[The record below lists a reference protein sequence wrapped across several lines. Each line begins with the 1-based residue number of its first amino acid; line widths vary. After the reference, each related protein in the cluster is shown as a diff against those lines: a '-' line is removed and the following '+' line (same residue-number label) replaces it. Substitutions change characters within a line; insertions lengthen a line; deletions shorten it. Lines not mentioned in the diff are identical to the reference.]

1 MIKLTIV
8 FIFFYS
14 ELSLSIYG
22 IVSDFSD
29 DARYQID
36 KEVTIILAERGGS
49 FFKTNLSVFH

>member
-14 ELSLSIYG
+14 ELSPIYG